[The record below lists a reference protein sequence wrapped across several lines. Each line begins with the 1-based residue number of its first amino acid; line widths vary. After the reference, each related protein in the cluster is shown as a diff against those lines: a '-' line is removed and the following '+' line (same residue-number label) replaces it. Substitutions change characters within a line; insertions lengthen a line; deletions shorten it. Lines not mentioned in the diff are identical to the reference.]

1 MRQFK
6 EKAQF
11 KLILTALSVIFV
23 MSLFM
28 ILACGWFYQRYED
41 SLIDTEKSQLQT
53 IAGIIGNNLS
63 SSISRELEETELCF
77 GDEAVANQMNKALLE
92 RKCIFFLQ
100 QNPTL
105 YSRIVLA
112 LPDGSME
119 CFSVDGETVSC
130 DAAGENDVKRLESAE
145 AAEETRI
152 SGKELAE
159 DGWYEMYVT
168 REIQAE
174 DGAFRIM
181 LALRLQTI
189 YEEIVAPVKIGQN
202 GYSVVKDENLDIIM
216 HHAEDQI
223 GMEAVT
229 GRSNRY
235 PELNLSSL
243 AYLTERQKNEEQG
256 TDILNSY
263 VWDDPELPS
272 VTRLVAF
279 TAIYIQNERWIVNS
293 TLPLTEL
300 SEPLTKMMCTLVM
313 LGFGYIC
320 LVVLITLF
328 FMRSRFRTVSQGKE
342 IQYLKEIN
350 HGMELLAEKN
360 NELRHLQRV
369 QSLGMMASHIAH
381 EFNNYLTPVLIYT
394 DLLENDP
401 EISEENREMVKEMAH
416 SVDRAAAL
424 SKELLAFS
432 RQDTGVRL
440 QRLNFTEE
448 VQTALTVIGQ
458 LAPAKITVETRVTEE
473 NLYIMGRQGMAEHIL
488 MNLCKNAFQAME
500 QSAEKRLEISFQR
513 DAADV
518 LLRVRDTGCGIGAE
532 AQKQIFEPFY
542 TTKGSRQGTGLGLS
556 VVQNILRSV
565 GGSIEVDSRPEE
577 GTCFSVRIPE
587 ETGERK
593 RLQHVSRIAVIS
605 PDPILRKWKRT
616 LEKGNYRVDAY
627 EHPAAILSSVQK
639 DASLYQMLIVEQQLG
654 AMSGIDLCEVVR
666 RANPEIRLVLT
677 AEKTETEYEWYLN
690 NGMIDRFVTKSELQ
704 RELEKM
710 LGDIS
715 LT

>member
-6 EKAQF
+6 EKAQL

-28 ILACGWFYQRYED
+28 VLACSWFYQRYED

-63 SSISRELEETELCF
+63 SSISRELEEIELCF
-77 GDEAVANQMNKALLE
+77 GDEAVADQMNKTLLE
-92 RKCIFFLQ
+92 GKCIFFLQ

-130 DAAGENDVKRLESAE
+130 GAAGENDAKRLESAE

-152 SGKELAE
+152 SGKELAA

-168 REIQAE
+168 REIPSE

-229 GRSNRY
+229 GRSTRY
-235 PELNLSSL
+235 PELDLSSL

-263 VWDDPELPS
+263 VWDDPELAS

-300 SEPLTKMMCTLVM
+300 SEPLTEMMRTLVM

-401 EISEENREMVKEMAH
+401 EISEENREMVKEMTH

-458 LAPAKITVETRVTEE
+458 LAPAKITVETKITEE

-500 QSAEKRLEISFQR
+500 QSAEKRLEISLQR
-513 DAADV
+513 DATDI

-565 GGSIEVDSRPEE
+565 GGSIEVDSRPAE
-577 GTCFSVRIPE
+577 GTCFFVRIPE

-605 PDPILRKWKRT
+605 PDPILRKWKRM

-654 AMSGIDLCEVVR
+654 TMSGIDLCEVVR

-704 RELEKM
+704 KELEKM